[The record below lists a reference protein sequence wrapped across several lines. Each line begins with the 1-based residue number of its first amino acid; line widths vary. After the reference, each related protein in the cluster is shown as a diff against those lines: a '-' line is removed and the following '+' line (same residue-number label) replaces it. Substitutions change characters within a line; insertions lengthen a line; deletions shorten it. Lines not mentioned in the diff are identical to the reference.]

1 VRQPNKQFANRG
13 LKAKMNNITLVVSVL
28 LFSLLVFP
36 LTVQTGATTVKK
48 KQRPNRLINEK
59 SPYLLQHAYNP
70 VDWYPWGDEAFEKAR
85 REGKAIF
92 LSIGYSTCH
101 WCHVMAHESFED
113 PAIGAL
119 LNKYFVCIKVDREE
133 RPDIDQVYMAA
144 TQAMTGSGGWPM
156 SVFLF
161 PDGTPF
167 YAGTYF
173 PPKAKYNR
181 PGFAEIIEAIQKA
194 WQTERESLRRSADS
208 ITDHLKKMSADDF
221 SENLDPAWMDEGLVM
236 AEKIYDHRYGGF
248 GTVNK
253 FPRPV
258 VFDFL
263 LRYFNRTGNQ
273 SALDMTEKT
282 LAAMADGGIHDQ
294 LGGGFHRYSVDPIWR
309 VAHFEK
315 MLYDQAQLIPSYL
328 DLYLVTGKERYAEVA
343 DKTIRYVIRDL
354 GDENGGFYSAEDADS
369 ANPYRNGEKTE
380 GAFYLWRL
388 EEIESLLGRERAD
401 LVAYIYGLEDK
412 GNTLDDPQDEFGD
425 TNVFFRRAGVK
436 KAAAKF
442 NIPEDKIKEILEESE
457 KRLFE
462 QRQQRSRPHLDDK
475 IITGWNGLMISAL
488 AKGATVLDSTEY
500 LQRANDCA
508 EFLLTN
514 LLVKDR
520 LKRRYRDG
528 DVRFSGT
535 LEDYAFLIQ
544 GLLDLYEASHDP
556 KRLRQAIRLMKIQ
569 IELFEDERGGFFDA
583 VQSDDLIVRM
593 KGEYDG
599 AEPAGNSVS
608 ALNLLRLARITGEQ
622 QWLDLGRSTIQA
634 FGSHLKK
641 HPSAMVL
648 MLSALDFYLDKP
660 RQIVVAGNPENED
673 TRTLLQT
680 VQSKYLP
687 NTIVLLAD
695 GGNNQQLLSSFH
707 QFISSVEKVDGR
719 ATAYVCEDFV
729 CQLPTNDIVQLEE
742 NLSKRR

>member
-1 VRQPNKQFANRG
+1 
-13 LKAKMNNITLVVSVL
+13 
-28 LFSLLVFP
+28 
-36 LTVQTGATTVKK
+36 
-48 KQRPNRLINEK
+48 
-59 SPYLLQHAYNP
+59 
-70 VDWYPWGDEAFEKAR
+70 
-85 REGKAIF
+85 
-92 LSIGYSTCH
+92 
-101 WCHVMAHESFED
+101 MAHESFED

-119 LNKYFVCIKVDREE
+119 LNKYFVCIKLDREE

-167 YAGTYF
+167 YTGTYF
-173 PPKAKYNR
+173 PPKANYGR
-181 PGFAEIIEAIQKA
+181 PGFAEIIEAIEKA
-194 WQTERESLRRSADS
+194 WRTDRQSLRRSADS
-208 ITDHLKKMSADDF
+208 ITNHLKNMSADDS
-221 SENLDPAWMDEGLVM
+221 SENLDPAWMDEGFVI

-248 GTVNK
+248 GTGNK

-263 LRYFNRTGNQ
+263 LRFFNRTGNQ

-315 MLYDQAQLIPSYL
+315 MLYDQAQLISSYL
-328 DLYLVTGKERYAEVA
+328 DLYLVTGNKRYAEVA

-354 GDENGGFYSAEDADS
+354 SDDNGGFYSAEDADS
-369 ANPYRNGEKTE
+369 PNPYRKGEKTE

-388 EEIESLLGRERAD
+388 EEIERLLGKQRTD
-401 LVAYIYGLEDK
+401 LVAYIYGLEQK
-412 GNTLDDPQDEFGD
+412 GNTLDDPQNEFGD
-425 TNVFFRRAGVK
+425 TNVFFRRASLE
-436 KAAAKF
+436 KAATKF
-442 NIPEDKIKEILEESE
+442 NIAEDQIKEILKESE
-457 KRLFE
+457 SILFE
-462 QRQQRSRPHLDDK
+462 KRQQRSRPHLDDK

-488 AKGATVLDSTEY
+488 AKAAVVLENPEY
-500 LQRANDCA
+500 LQRAVDCA

-514 LLVKDR
+514 LLVEQR

-544 GLLDLYEASHDP
+544 GLLDLYEAGHDP
-556 KRLRQAIRLMKIQ
+556 KWLRQAIGLTKTQ

-593 KGEYDG
+593 KEEYDG

-622 QWLDLGRSTIQA
+622 LWLDLGRSTIQA

-648 MLSALDFYLDKP
+648 MLSALDLYLDKP
-660 RQIVVAGNPENED
+660 RQIVVAGDPKNED

-695 GGNNQQLLSSFH
+695 GGKNQQLLSSYH
-707 QFISSVEKVDGR
+707 QFINSVEKVEGL

-729 CQLPTNDIVQLEE
+729 CQLPTNNVVQLVEQ
-742 NLSKRR
+742 LSKRR